1 MQATN
6 VSSSIFDKP
15 GEDSI
20 HMASNEWYNCLLTFE
35 SNNEMLSCE
44 FIITVIQYLVT
55 FKRKN
60 SKLITLNKAFLDVLL
75 YMVYIF
81 WITSPDFVIR
91 NQICRFVTF

>member
-1 MQATN
+1 
-6 VSSSIFDKP
+6 
-15 GEDSI
+15 
-20 HMASNEWYNCLLTFE
+20 
-35 SNNEMLSCE
+35 MLSRE

-81 WITSPDFVIR
+81 WITSPDLVIKKPDMS
-91 NQICRFVTF
+91 FYYFMM